1 MIYEDREDAGR
12 RLAERLILYRDADP
26 YILALPRGGVVVGYE
41 VARALN
47 APLDVVIARKLGAP
61 IQPEFGF
68 GAVAPGGVRVLNEEA
83 VRMLGLTDR
92 DVDRIVAHEMQ
103 EIDRRTRQYR
113 DERPPPDVRNR
124 TAILVD
130 DGLATGVTA
139 LAAVQAVRKWSPRRL
154 VLAVPVAP
162 PQAIEALSPHVDEL
176 VCLDMPA
183 AFEAV
188 GQWYYDFPQTT
199 DQEVIDLLQSAERHA
214 AQAAHWGGDPDSGA
228 GI

>member
-12 RLAERLILYRDADP
+12 RLAERLMSYRDADP

-41 VARALN
+41 VARALS

-139 LAAVQAVRKWSPRRL
+139 LAAVQAVRKWGPRRL

-162 PQAIEALSPHVDEL
+162 PQAVEALSPHVDEL
-176 VCLDMPA
+176 VCLDTPA
-183 AFEAV
+183 SFQAV
-188 GQWYYDFPQTT
+188 GQWYYEFPQTT

-214 AQAAHWGGDPDSGA
+214 AQGAHWGGGPDFGA